1 MKTTAEYGKVHALIE
16 IPLLCVQ
23 STEEKQWPVV
33 VKINGKFRLERI
45 NVKLLVY
52 ILLVSVFL
60 CQ

>member
-45 NVKLLVY
+45 NV
-52 ILLVSVFL
+52 
-60 CQ
+60 